1 MGSCITGWSEAVGCK
16 GERAF
21 RNYGQASSDWMSD
34 RPLLKPKQNAPMK
47 TKATTKISRPGPPP
61 DNSNAPVIDLVPSF
75 LRLKKILVPVDFSE
89 FSKKAVRYGVRFAE
103 QFGAT
108 LVLVHVVEPVRY
120 PESVIIP
127 PEMEEANQ
135 ARLKQARRALAGFAR
150 KEVPAA
156 VASECLSHFGVPFAE
171 IVKTAKDVDADL
183 VIMSTHG
190 HTGLKHLFLGSTA
203 ERVVRLAPCPVLTV
217 REREHEFA

>member
-1 MGSCITGWSEAVGCK
+1 
-16 GERAF
+16 
-21 RNYGQASSDWMSD
+21 
-34 RPLLKPKQNAPMK
+34 MK
-47 TKATTKISRPGPPP
+47 TKATSKASRPASQP
-61 DNSNAPVIDLVPSF
+61 DNSSAPVIELVPSF

-103 QFGAT
+103 QFGAA

-127 PEMEEANQ
+127 PEMEEGNQ

-150 KEVPAA
+150 KEIPTA
-156 VASECLSHFGVPFAE
+156 VASECLSHLGVPFAE
-171 IVKTAKDVDADL
+171 IVKAAKDVDADL
-183 VIMSTHG
+183 IVMSTHG